1 MCHSDFISY
10 IYYFIC
16 LLGCSGVLV
25 VYFYKSSF
33 FVYSV
38 LLSHIFLLQAT
49 ILWSLRGFERV
60 CVTGWVY
67 VWVYVSCRFFLTVT
81 TRAAPPWRMTMEE
94 MKNEAETNSMVSMT
108 LYAVMYPV
116 FNEVKYHMLGTK
128 ALIASLD
135 IPSSGDVQG
144 SYQHQHAC
152 MRNQRPSNTFENISI

>member
-60 CVTGWVY
+60 CVTG
-67 VWVYVSCRFFLTVT
+67 
-81 TRAAPPWRMTMEE
+81 
-94 MKNEAETNSMVSMT
+94 
-108 LYAVMYPV
+108 
-116 FNEVKYHMLGTK
+116 
-128 ALIASLD
+128 
-135 IPSSGDVQG
+135 
-144 SYQHQHAC
+144 
-152 MRNQRPSNTFENISI
+152 